1 MGPLFFILCIHV
13 ITKTSNALD
22 SMLLA
27 NDAVFVQNE
36 KKNKYLYCQKGLK
49 AVVDWLNK
57 KTMTIIC
64 KKKADIVKLLFSQ
77 LQ

>member
-36 KKNKYLYCQKGLK
+36 KKTNIYI
-49 AVVDWLNK
+49 A
-57 KTMTIIC
+57 
-64 KKKADIVKLLFSQ
+64 KKA
-77 LQ
+77 